1 MKKLITLSA
10 VVLLGAQVACA
21 RDFRHMRFASTP
33 TEADHAAI
41 TTTREVREAN
51 QAPYALTGRGA
62 VDTARPAPAD
72 LQTWV
77 VGNPN
82 FHPGK

>member
-10 VVLLGAQVACA
+10 VLLLGAQVACA
-21 RDFRHMRFASTP
+21 RDFRHLRFASTP
-33 TEADHAAI
+33 TESDQATIA
-41 TTTREVREAN
+41 TTREVREAN
-51 QAPYALTGRGA
+51 QAPYALTGRTP
-62 VDTARPAPAD
+62 VDTARPAPTN